1 MLPGALFAFGAWL
14 LQQQAGLPSLG
25 VLFLLLPLMA
35 GWRHWRGSRSDSVRA
50 LGRLSLLLACLC
62 AGFGWAALQASWR
75 LADELPAHWEG
86 RDLRIAGTVRG
97 MPERTPTGW
106 RFGVQVRH
114 ALTPGAHVPAR
125 IQVSLA
131 DDAVEPVAASLPPV
145 DAGERI
151 VFTAR
156 LKRPH
161 GTSNPHGFDVEA
173 WLLERGIR
181 ATGYVRTGEPFVREG
196 LEAGDPLAAVDRWRA
211 AVRSRLLE
219 AVPESRFAGVLVAL
233 AIGDQQ
239 GIARE
244 QWDVY
249 TRTGVGHLISISG
262 LHITMLASVASLLAT
277 RLWRRSQR
285 LTQRLPAQ
293 DAGAWSGLATGLA
306 YALVAGFAIPA
317 QRTAWMLATVVVA
330 GRLRIH
336 LDRWDILGVALL
348 VVVLADSMAVL
359 APGFWLSFG
368 AVGLLMFSAE
378 ENARPRRWWERWL
391 RAQWAMFLGL
401 APLAVGLFQ
410 QVSMVAPLANAV
422 AIPVVSFAV
431 VPLSL
436 LAAVSPWPWPAELAA
451 GILSML
457 HRALEALSA
466 LPWASHVQHAPQPW
480 ALALAAG
487 GAVWLLLPRGFPS
500 RGLGLLAL
508 MPLVAM
514 RPDPLPHG
522 EAAVTMLDVGQGLAV
537 VVRTRQHT
545 LLFDTGPAWSA
556 EADSASRIVL
566 PYLRGEGVER
576 LDALIVSHDD
586 RDHTGGLAS
595 VLRGQKVG
603 WLLTSLPPDHPAL
616 KGGPAATSCLAGQR
630 WQWDGV
636 GFRMLH
642 PLARD
647 AGRAGRDNARS
658 CVLRIDAGGASVLI
672 TADIERDSEAALL
685 AAGAPLAATILVVP
699 HHGSATSSTEAF
711 LDAVRPA
718 WGWIPAGYRNRFGH
732 PHADVV
738 SRYRHRAVRLLRS
751 DASGAVS
758 ARLAPDG
765 VRVEAWRAR
774 RQRYW
779 HDPPPSS

>member
-1 MLPGALFAFGAWL
+1 LFALGAWL
-14 LQQQAGLPSLG
+14 LQQQSALPSLG
-25 VLFLLLPLMA
+25 VLFLLLPLLA
-35 GWRHWRGSRSDSVRA
+35 GWRHWSRARSDSLRV
-50 LGRLSLLLACLC
+50 LGRLSLLLACVC
-62 AGFGWAALQASWR
+62 AGFGWAVVQASWR
-75 LADELPAHWEG
+75 LADELPLHWEG

-97 MPERTPTGW
+97 MPERTQAGW
-106 RFGVQVRH
+106 RIVVQVRH

-131 DDAVEPVAASLPPV
+131 DDSFEPVPGTLPPV
-145 DAGERI
+145 EAGERI

-161 GTSNPHGFDVEA
+161 GTWNPHGFDFEA

-181 ATGYVRTGEPFVREG
+181 ATGYVRTGEPFLREG
-196 LEAGDPLAAVDRWRA
+196 LAPADPLAAVDRWRA
-211 AVRSRLLE
+211 VVRSRLLD
-219 AVPESRFAGVLVAL
+219 AVPDSGFGGVLVAL

-239 GIARE
+239 GIGRD

-262 LHITMLASVASLLAT
+262 LHITMLASVASLVAV

-285 LTQRLPAQ
+285 LTRTLPAQ
-293 DAGAWSGLATGLA
+293 DAGAWIGLATGVG

-330 GRLRIH
+330 ARLRIH
-336 LDRWDILGVALL
+336 LNRWDILGLALL
-348 VVVLADSMAVL
+348 VVVLVDSMAVL

-368 AVGLLMFSAE
+368 AVALLMFGGE
-378 ENARPRRWWERWL
+378 ENAGPRRWWKQWL
-391 RAQWAMFLGL
+391 HAQWAMFLGL

-410 QVSMVAPLANAV
+410 QVSIVAPLANAV

-436 LAAVSPWPWPAELAA
+436 LAAISPWPWPAELAV
-451 GILSML
+451 GILSLL
-457 HRALEALSA
+457 HRALEMLSS
-466 LPWASHVQHAPQPW
+466 LPWASHVQHAPAPW
-480 ALALAAG
+480 ALLMAAS

-500 RGLGLLAL
+500 RWLGLLAL
-508 MPLVAM
+508 LPLVAL
-514 RPDPLPHG
+514 RPAPLPEG
-522 EAAVTMLDVGQGLAV
+522 EASVTLLDVGQGLAV

-576 LDALIVSHDD
+576 LDALVVSHDD
-586 RDHTGGLAS
+586 RDHTGGLGT
-595 VLRGQKVG
+595 VLRGQRVG
-603 WLLTSLPPDHPAL
+603 WLLTSLPPSHPGL
-616 KGGPAATSCLAGQR
+616 RGGPGATPCVAGQR
-630 WQWDGV
+630 WRWDGV

-642 PLARD
+642 PLAGA
-647 AGRAGRDNARS
+647 AGRVRRDNARS
-658 CVLRIDAGGASVLI
+658 CVLRVDAGAASVLI
-672 TADIERDSEAALL
+672 TADIERDGEAALL
-685 AAGAPLAATILVVP
+685 ATGAPLAASILVVP
-699 HHGSATSSTEAF
+699 HHGSATSSTDAF
-711 LDAVRPA
+711 LDAVRPT
-718 WGWIPAGYRNRFGH
+718 WGWIPVGYRNRFGH

-738 SRYRHRAVRLLRS
+738 SRYRHRAVRLLRT

-765 VRVEAWRAR
+765 VRVESWRAQ

-779 HDPPPSS
+779 HDPPPSF